1 MNLLSWPH
9 DTYAAK
15 CHYTWR
21 SRGRAVARARCRVTG
36 ASIDRPTARPRPLPA
51 GRGHHR
57 EAPAPDHHPFPRGRE
72 VLAYGP
78 RGGAWGDTHP
88 TPGLLIPHGGT
99 PPARRAPGL

>member
-21 SRGRAVARARCRVTG
+21 SRGRAVARSRCRVTG

-51 GRGHHR
+51 VRDPPEPPAAPGTPRSPRRRDPLADPQRGGGAPHSTPTR
-57 EAPAPDHHPFPRGRE
+57 GLLTLRGDAPRPAP
-72 VLAYGP
+72 
-78 RGGAWGDTHP
+78 
-88 TPGLLIPHGGT
+88 
-99 PPARRAPGL
+99 